1 MTDTVVDTRCP
12 EKRPMEKTD
21 TQPRR
26 RRKRLMVTTSA
37 VGILA
42 LTAAF
47 LGYSSRASAV
57 STAQAATPDS
67 ENEDKKK
74 DPATVAVHVVSSVCT
89 TPLASA

>member
-1 MTDTVVDTRCP
+1 
-12 EKRPMEKTD
+12 MEKTD

-42 LTAAF
+42 LSAAF
-47 LGYSSRASAV
+47 LGYSNRASAV
-57 STAQAATPDS
+57 STAQATPDS

-74 DPATVAVHVVSSVCT
+74 DPATVAVHEVAEGPISAYITATANLV
-89 TPLASA
+89 ASGGA